1 MKKILALLSISC
13 IFCCQQVMAAEKFGC
28 VNLTNIMNQYSYA
41 KSVHAK
47 IQSQENDI
55 DKFVKNAQ
63 LKMRNAKSNEEA
75 KQIEETSKKEL
86 ATKIEN
92 LKKYSDSEMTKIQAN
107 ITEAVKQV
115 GKAQGY
121 SLILTDSSVLYGATD
136 VSVEVVNQLNKK

>member
-1 MKKILALLSISC
+1 MQKAFI
-13 IFCCQQVMAAEKFGC
+13 
-28 VNLTNIMNQYSYA
+28 T
-41 KSVHAK
+41 K

-92 LKKYSDSEMTKIQAN
+92 LKKYSDSELQKY
-107 ITEAVKQV
+107 KQ
-115 GKAQGY
+115 
-121 SLILTDSSVLYGATD
+121 I
-136 VSVEVVNQLNKK
+136 